1 MGWSKKQGN
10 LNNQEKPRQNKK
22 NLSIFI
28 LRRKIFEMSTINQ
41 TLEDLLS
48 TDGAICAAIV
58 DSTSGMIL
66 GSVGSGIDLEVAA
79 AGNTE
84 VVRSKMKT
92 MRALGLNDVIDDILI
107 TLGKQYHIIRPSS
120 RKEGVFIYFVLDKNK
135 SNLAMARR
143 KTMDADKELNFWFE
157 SGSIS
162 ASEIP

>member
-1 MGWSKKQGN
+1 MA
-10 LNNQEKPRQNKK
+10 
-22 NLSIFI
+22 
-28 LRRKIFEMSTINQ
+28 TINQ

-58 DSTSGMIL
+58 DATSGMIL

-143 KTMDADKELNFWFE
+143 KTMDADKELNF
-157 SGSIS
+157 
-162 ASEIP
+162 